1 MIFYVAGYFL
11 IQASSEPDWMD
22 KNGLL
27 PDMVWS
33 GSRHICNKYP
43 DSWILGWPSNQ
54 GAKYDKKERDFARE
68 SMKISESQFVEAQN
82 DFNDL
87 YKNQQFGFP
96 NVFMTSD
103 LALKKYDQYFCSVP
117 NVKLLG
123 LALPETY
130 FEGFFAQ
137 FDSAGFQ
144 STTNNGVY
152 LKLRQKE
159 TYKDDSVL
167 GYDLLGF
174 DGGEFCSFLCN
185 SLEIKM
191 HQEYGVQYNQ
201 YGFISEYD
209 QTEKVSQAIARG
221 DEVVEDGFWSPWLVF
236 EPALLLR

>member
-1 MIFYVAGYFL
+1 MIFYTCGYFL
-11 IQASSEPDWMD
+11 IQASSKLAWTD

-27 PDMVWS
+27 PDRLWS

-54 GAKYDKKERDFARE
+54 GAEYDKKERDFARE
-68 SMKISESQFVEAQN
+68 SMKVSESKFVEAQN
-82 DFNDL
+82 DFNHL
-87 YKNQQFGFP
+87 YESQQFGFP
-96 NVFMTSD
+96 NVFMNSE
-103 LALKKYDQYFCSVP
+103 LALEKYHQYFYSVLDL
-117 NVKLLG
+117 KLLG

-137 FDSAGFQ
+137 FDSTGFQ
-144 STTNNGVY
+144 PTTHNGIY

-159 TYKDDSVL
+159 IYKDGNVL

-174 DGGEFCSFLCN
+174 DGGEFCSFLCD

-201 YGFISEYD
+201 YGFISEYS
-209 QTEKVSQAIARG
+209 QAEKVSQAIARR
-221 DEVVEDGFWSPWLVF
+221 DEVVEGGFWSPWLVF
-236 EPALLLR
+236 EPVLSLR